1 MAQINSSYQEVRI
14 PLTKMSFTPDV
25 PATALGPNEYNAGE
39 NVEADVRGIRSMA
52 GDQAILD
59 EIPGPNGP
67 TFVTGGFRQ
76 GGEFWFVVATDAS
89 PGYPGKYYASNGDT
103 TWYDITPTD
112 VAFDSTGYAQN
123 TNITEAWNG
132 TVLFLNDEHNP
143 PFFWP
148 DTPGAVMVSYS
159 NQVPLDISN
168 ITAASLTEKLVTF
181 ADTQATPPFAVG
193 SYVLITEVVPRYYNA
208 TWLVTAC
215 TVDDVTI
222 VSNVVDAYST
232 GGVVAPAYTWNY
244 NPDWVSYYAK
254 FMRLYNT
261 PNVGSILVA
270 GNLVA
275 IPVIDPTTTELYPV
289 TVQWSQAFGLNSG
302 PTTWAPTA
310 TNVANQLDVPVR
322 GPVVDGFSNE
332 W

>member
-25 PATALGPNEYNAGE
+25 PATALGPNEYNSGE

-89 PGYPGKYYASNGDT
+89 PGFPGKYYASNGDT

-168 ITAASLTEKLVTF
+168 ITAASLTEKLVTICGHTGHATICCGQLCAHNRSCAKILQCHLVGHSMHPGRCHYSVKCCRCIF
-181 ADTQATPPFAVG
+181 CRWCGGTCLHLELQSRLGELLCQVHEIVQHTQCGINP
-193 SYVLITEVVPRYYNA
+193 
-208 TWLVTAC
+208 
-215 TVDDVTI
+215 
-222 VSNVVDAYST
+222 
-232 GGVVAPAYTWNY
+232 GG
-244 NPDWVSYYAK
+244 
-254 FMRLYNT
+254 R
-261 PNVGSILVA
+261 
-270 GNLVA
+270 
-275 IPVIDPTTTELYPV
+275 
-289 TVQWSQAFGLNSG
+289 
-302 PTTWAPTA
+302 
-310 TNVANQLDVPVR
+310 
-322 GPVVDGFSNE
+322 
-332 W
+332 